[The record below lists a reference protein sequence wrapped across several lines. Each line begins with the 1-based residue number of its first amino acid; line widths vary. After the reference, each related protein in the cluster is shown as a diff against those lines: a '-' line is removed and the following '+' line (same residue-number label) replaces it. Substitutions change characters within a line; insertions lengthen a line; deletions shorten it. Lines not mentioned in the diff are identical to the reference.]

1 MAKSI
6 LVVDDSVTMRQTIAT
21 ALEKEGY
28 NVSLANDGMDALHK
42 LSGGRFH
49 VIITDINM
57 PNMDGITLIQEIRKL
72 PAHRFTPIIVL
83 TTESQ
88 PEKKEEG
95 KSAGA
100 TGWIV
105 KPFKPEQLVAVVKKV
120 CP

>member
-6 LVVDDSVTMRQTIAT
+6 LAVDDSVTMRQTIST
-21 ALEKEGY
+21 ALAKEGY
-28 NVSLANDGMDALHK
+28 SVLVANDGMDALGK
-42 LSGGRFH
+42 LNGNKFH

-57 PNMDGITLIQEIRKL
+57 PNMDGIRLIKEIRNL
-72 PAHRFTPIIVL
+72 PEHKFTPIIVL

-88 PEKKEEG
+88 PEKREEG

-100 TGWIV
+100 TGWII
-105 KPFKPEQLVAVVKKV
+105 KPFKPDQLIAVVKKV

>member
-6 LVVDDSVTMRQTIAT
+6 LAVDDSVTMRQTIAT
-21 ALEKEGY
+21 TLEKEGY
-28 NVSLANDGMDALHK
+28 SITLANDGMDALSK
-42 LSGGRFH
+42 LSEGRFN

-57 PNMDGITLIQEIRKL
+57 PNMDGIRLIGEIRKL
-72 PAHRFTPIIVL
+72 PAHKFTPVLVL

-95 KSAGA
+95 KNAGA
-100 TGWIV
+100 TGWII

>member
-1 MAKSI
+1 MLKNI
-6 LVVDDSVTMRQTIAT
+6 LAVDDSVTMRQTIAT
-21 ALEKEGY
+21 TLEKEGY
-28 NVSLANDGMDALHK
+28 SVTLANDGVDALGK
-42 LSGGRFH
+42 LNGDRYH

-57 PNMDGITLIQEIRKL
+57 PNMDGIRLILEVRKL
-72 PAHRFTPIIVL
+72 PAHKFTPVIVL

-88 PEKKEEG
+88 PEKKEQG

-105 KPFKPEQLVAVVKKV
+105 KPFKPEQLIAVVKKV

>member
-6 LVVDDSVTMRQTIAT
+6 LAVDDSVTMRQTIAT
-21 ALEKEGY
+21 TLEKEGY
-28 NVSLANDGMDALHK
+28 NVTLANDGMDALTK
-42 LSGGRFH
+42 LNGGKFQ

-57 PNMDGITLIQEIRKL
+57 PNMDGIGLIKEVRNL
-72 PAHRFTPIIVL
+72 AAHKFTPIIVL

-88 PEKKEEG
+88 PAKKEEG
-95 KSAGA
+95 KNAGA
-100 TGWIV
+100 TGWII